1 VQTVAAACLAAP
13 HQHCAP
19 PLMGLYDR
27 DYTRYG
33 EQPGFQLSA
42 PQSATTKLVIITAA
56 AYVAQLTISGFT
68 EHLALWSDWYA
79 EPWKAYTLLT
89 YGFLH
94 ADDAFGGQADIAH
107 ILINMLIL
115 WMFGR
120 EVEQRYGQRQ
130 FVAFYLSAI
139 VLSGLAWS
147 LLESAVG
154 TRAALVGASGGV
166 AGVVTLFALNFPH
179 RRVLFMFVIPMPM
192 WVAALIGVGYD
203 ALGAARRT
211 GEVAYTAHLMGAA
224 YGALF
229 YYYRVSALSLIE
241 PLLSKAKQRNRPRLR
256 VVQNE
261 EDESDDLGRQ
271 VDEILAKI
279 KEHGQDS
286 LTRSERRILERASRE
301 YQQKRR

>member
-1 VQTVAAACLAAP
+1 
-13 HQHCAP
+13 
-19 PLMGLYDR
+19 MGLYDR

-33 EQPGFQLSA
+33 EQPGFKLSA

-56 AYVAQLTISGFT
+56 VYVAQLTIAGFT
-68 EHLALWSDWYA
+68 RHLALPFDWYLQ
-79 EPWKAYTLLT
+79 PWKAYTLLT

-94 ADDAFGGQADIAH
+94 DDGSLRPEPGPADVAH

-120 EVEQRYGQRQ
+120 EVEQRYGQRR
-130 FVAFYLSAI
+130 FVAFYLTAI
-139 VLSGLAWS
+139 VMSGLAWS
-147 LLESAVG
+147 LLESVVG
-154 TRAALVGASGGV
+154 SPSILVGASGAI
-166 AGVVTLFALNFPH
+166 AGVVALFALNFPH

-192 WVAALIGVGYD
+192 WVAAAIGIGYD
-203 ALGAARRT
+203 AVGAANRT
-211 GEVAYTAHLMGAA
+211 GDVAYTAHLAGAA

-229 YYYRVSALSLIE
+229 YYYGVSALSLFE
-241 PLLSKAKQRNRPRLR
+241 PLLSKVKQRNRPRLR

-261 EDESDDLGRQ
+261 DEEEPDDLGQQ

-286 LTRSERRILERASRE
+286 LTRGERRILERASRE

>member
-1 VQTVAAACLAAP
+1 
-13 HQHCAP
+13 
-19 PLMGLYDR
+19 MGLYDR

-42 PQSATTKLVIITAA
+42 PQSATTKLVIITAGF
-56 AYVAQLTISGFT
+56 YVAQLTIPGFT
-68 EHLALWSDWYA
+68 AHFALWSNWYVQ
-79 EPWKAYTLLT
+79 PWKAYTLLT

-94 ADDAFGGQADIAH
+94 ADDSFGGQADIGH

-130 FVAFYLSAI
+130 FVGFYLTAI
-139 VLSGLAWS
+139 VLAGLAWS

-154 TRAALVGASGGV
+154 VEAPIVGASGGV
-166 AGVVTLFALNFPH
+166 AAVVTLFALNFPH
-179 RRVLFMFVIPMPM
+179 RKVLFMFVIPMPM
-192 WVAALIGVGYD
+192 WVAALIGLGYD
-203 ALGAARRT
+203 ALGAARRA
-211 GEVAYTAHLMGAA
+211 GEVAYTAHLAGAA

-229 YYYRVSALSLIE
+229 YFYRLSALSLFE
-241 PLLSKAKQRNRPRLR
+241 PLLSKFKQRNRPQLR

-261 EDESDDLGRQ
+261 DDEPDDLGRQ

>member
-1 VQTVAAACLAAP
+1 
-13 HQHCAP
+13 
-19 PLMGLYDR
+19 MGLYDR
-27 DYTRYG
+27 DYSRSG

-56 AYVAQLTISGFT
+56 VYVAQLTIPGFT
-68 EHLALWSDWYA
+68 RNLALASDWYLQ
-79 EPWKAYTLLT
+79 PWKAYTLLT

-94 ADDAFGGQADIAH
+94 ADDTFGRGQADIGH

-120 EVEQRYGQRQ
+120 EVEQRYGQRK
-130 FVAFYLSAI
+130 FVAFYLTAI

-147 LLESAVG
+147 LLESTVG
-154 TRAALVGASGGV
+154 TPAALVGASGGV

-192 WVAALIGVGYD
+192 WVAALIGLGYD
-203 ALGAARRT
+203 AVGAANRT
-211 GEVAYTAHLMGAA
+211 GEVAYTAHLAGAA

-229 YYYRVSALSLIE
+229 YYYGVSALGLFE
-241 PLLSKAKQRNRPRLR
+241 PLLSKVKQRNRPRLR
-256 VVQNE
+256 VVQD
-261 EDESDDLGRQ
+261 EDEDEESDDLGRQ